1 MQMLMDFLQDSNINP
16 MRTNSKN
23 LSLSR
28 LTFHSIGMVLLILV
42 WLQLSFL
49 EVFMG
54 NLLLYKI
61 LLFCLKVCLTR
72 VNWMRA
78 IKEES
83 VLFACLLCLYAI
95 SNTKK
100 WILIAIWSIW
110 SVDSSALSQRI
121 SIHTQWFSGINQ
133 TINVSYLSKNTWVFL
148 EISA

>member
-1 MQMLMDFLQDSNINP
+1 MLMDFLQDSNINP

-28 LTFHSIGMVLLILV
+28 LTFRLIGMVLLILV

-49 EVFMG
+49 EVFMA

-61 LLFCLKVCLTR
+61 LLFCLKVYLTR

-83 VLFACLLCLYAI
+83 VLFACLLCLSAI

-110 SVDSSALSQRI
+110 FVDSSALSQRI
-121 SIHTQWFSGINQ
+121 SIHTQWSSGINQ
-133 TINVSYLSKNTWVFL
+133 MINVSYLSKSTWVFL